1 MVTILVFHNN
11 ETETVLV
18 VQTNPVGVELFSSV
32 NVFFFPTNLQ
42 RCWPRE

>member
-18 VQTNPVGVELFSSV
+18 FQTNPVGVELFSSV
-32 NVFFFPTNLQ
+32 NVFFCSYKFAKMLST
-42 RCWPRE
+42 

>member
-18 VQTNPVGVELFSSV
+18 FQTNPVGVELFSCG
-32 NVFFFPTNLQ
+32 NVFFCSFKFV
-42 RCWPRE
+42 